1 MVTGSY
7 GWCDDQIDGPM
18 IRSQMIQSIFKSS
31 DHPISR
37 FSDHPLR
44 HLSAVAMFV
53 AGFLFDFL
61 TMQRIDA
68 WRDLAFQ
75 LGYLVALTGQ
85 LVYQSRE
92 AMGRWTPGR
101 LTGRWWQYNVQAV
114 HFLYG
119 GLLSAYVVLYFR
131 SSTVARPAVFLVLLV
146 GVMVIN
152 EVPHIRN
159 AGYPLRLG
167 LYGFCV
173 FSFLAYFVPILLGR
187 IDGWVFLLSLLLS
200 AALVW
205 LVAGWLAP
213 QDGDR
218 AGGRARL
225 FTPAGDVLAV
235 IAILY
240 VLRLIPPVPLSVQF
254 HGIYHDVRREGG
266 GYTLVYEP
274 PPWAPWRRDSR
285 PFERRAGDRLHY
297 FARVFAPSGFRHRVM
312 IRWEVFD
319 EGRGTWTT
327 TDRIP
332 LSVTG
337 GRAEGFRGTAVKSN
351 FTPGNWRVTAETEDG
366 RAIATLSFG
375 VEEDSSAG
383 ERRWKTLRG

>member
-1 MVTGSY
+1 MRTAQEWILETMNDSVERA
-7 GWCDDQIDGPM
+7 PV
-18 IRSQMIQSIFKSS
+18 
-31 DHPISR
+31 PA
-37 FSDHPLR
+37 PLR
-44 HLSAVAMFV
+44 HFSAIAMFV

-75 LGYLVALTGQ
+75 LGYLAGLTG
-85 LVYQSRE
+85 LLTYQHRE
-92 AMGRWTPGR
+92 AMGRWAPGE
-101 LTGRWWQYNVQAV
+101 LAQHWWRYNVEAV

-146 GVMVIN
+146 GVMLIN
-152 EVPHIRN
+152 EVPRVRR
-159 AGYPLRLG
+159 AGYALRLG

-173 FSFLAYFVPILLGR
+173 LSFLTYFVPITLGR
-187 IDGWVFLLSLLLS
+187 IDAWVFLLSLLLT

-213 QDGDR
+213 SDADR
-218 AGGRARL
+218 AVARVRL
-225 FTPAGDVLAV
+225 FAPAAGMLVFIGV
-235 IAILY
+235 LY

-254 HGIYHDVRREGG
+254 HGIYHDVRREDG
-266 GYTLVYEP
+266 GYTLVYREP
-274 PPWAPWRRDSR
+274 PAWASWRRDSR
-285 PFERRAGDRLHY
+285 PFERRDGDRLHY

-312 IRWEVFD
+312 IRWEILDPAHGV
-319 EGRGTWTT
+319 WAT

-337 GRAEGFRGTAVKSN
+337 GRAEGFR
-351 FTPGNWRVTAETEDG
+351 
-366 RAIATLSFG
+366 
-375 VEEDSSAG
+375 
-383 ERRWKTLRG
+383 